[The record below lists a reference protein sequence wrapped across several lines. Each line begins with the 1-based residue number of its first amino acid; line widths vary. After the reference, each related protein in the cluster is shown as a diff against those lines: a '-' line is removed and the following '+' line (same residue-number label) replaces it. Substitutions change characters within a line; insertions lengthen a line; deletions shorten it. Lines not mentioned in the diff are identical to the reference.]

1 MRSLAILALF
11 ALLSCNKSDSSN
23 QNQNQGQNQP
33 QSSSN
38 LPTLTS
44 AAPAAQ
50 ADIATEED
58 FEDEAE
64 RDITPENYEKQLG
77 SLEKE
82 IP

>member
-11 ALLSCNKSDSSN
+11 ALLSCNKSDDK
-23 QNQNQGQNQP
+23 QNQNQNQP

-50 ADIATEED
+50 ADVATEED

-64 RDITPENYEKQLG
+64 KDITPENYEKQLG